1 MALLDLNRTE
11 AAPSVAAPPTKPP
24 VRQTDLAGYSPGR
37 GGGTLAGLFAGLV
50 LAVVIGAGLILWEK
64 FAPETWRPTY
74 LLGNAAG
81 TTNSAEQHA
90 SMEATAQQ
98 ARLLA
103 QEKARHEIE
112 VKDYEARMAMLVD
125 ANKTQLELQR
135 VAYEAVTQR
144 ANQAYQALFSRG
156 STLANMT
163 AELSSR
169 LIQQR
174 VDHTA
179 AHQGGKVISS
189 MVGDLAALAGHFT
202 DNPEL
207 VARGQE
213 IARQANAGAL
223 REIDS
228 TIGRP
233 LPSFELAQWQGHLPD
248 PATLMVELEQMKPPV
263 PMQTPT
269 PPQRE
274 AKPPTPYTELATKAT
289 KE

>member
-1 MALLDLNRTE
+1 MTQHLDLTRTE
-11 AAPSVAAPPTKPP
+11 AAPAASAPPAKPP
-24 VRQTDLAGYSPGR
+24 VRPTDLAGYSPPR
-37 GGGTLAGLFAGLV
+37 GGGTLAGVFAGLV
-50 LAVVIGAGLILWEK
+50 LAVAAVAVLIVWEK

-81 TTNSAEQHA
+81 TTSAAEQRA
-90 SMEATAQQ
+90 SMQATAEQ

-103 QEKARHEIE
+103 LEKARHEVE

-135 VAYEAVTQR
+135 IAYEAQTTRATEAYNALFKR
-144 ANQAYQALFSRG
+144 ANLI
-156 STLANMT
+156 ANM
-163 AELSSR
+163 AVGFSKD

-174 VDHTA
+174 VDHTV
-179 AHQGGKVISS
+179 AHQGGKVLSS
-189 MVGDLAALAGHFT
+189 VVGDLAALAGQFT

-213 IARQANAGAL
+213 VARQANASAL

-233 LPSFELAQWQGHLPD
+233 LPSFDLARWNAELPD
-248 PATLMVELEQMKPPV
+248 PVVLMVELERMKPAV

-274 AKPPTPYTELATKAT
+274 AKPPTPYTELAV